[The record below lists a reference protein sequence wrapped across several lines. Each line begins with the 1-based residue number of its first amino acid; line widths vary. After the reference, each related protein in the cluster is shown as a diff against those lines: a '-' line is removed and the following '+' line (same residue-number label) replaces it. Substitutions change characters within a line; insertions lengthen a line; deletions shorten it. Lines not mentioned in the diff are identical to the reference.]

1 MHNIRQK
8 TGYTASAM
16 PDYERPLVADLV
28 RRLTDGRDL
37 IVAIFGPR
45 QTGKTTAIRQ
55 AIARCG
61 LPAAY
66 HATDATED
74 PDETGPGFPGARDHH
89 WLGTRWDEARHEARR
104 RGTWVVLVLDEI
116 QRIAGWSSVV
126 KGLWDEDRRRGDR
139 VRAVVLGS
147 APMLMQQGLTESL
160 AGRFQPFR
168 VAHWSFGEMSA
179 FADLTLDEFLWY
191 GGYPRARDFHGRPE
205 EWTDYVRT
213 SLIHTTVR
221 RDVLAL
227 TRVDK
232 PALLEHLL
240 RVGSQLSGRI
250 VTYDTLRG
258 HLQDAGNT
266 TTLARYLSVLE
277 QVDLLAGLPHFARQE
292 HRRRRDS
299 PKLNVLNP
307 VLMSAA
313 TGRGYP
319 AAFADHSYYGHSVE
333 SAVGAHLYLTKTSGM
348 ELHYWRDKDRGRD
361 REVDFV
367 TERNGRLYAIEVKS
381 GAKTGSGAGL
391 EAFCRRFPEAVPVVV
406 GGGRGEPLD
415 EVLST
420 PAPEWLDSL

>member
-1 MHNIRQK
+1 VHNIRQAK
-8 TGYTASAM
+8 GYTASAM

-61 LPAAY
+61 LPAIY
-66 HATDATED
+66 RPVDAAAD
-74 PDETGPGFPGARDHH
+74 PHEGGVPERPAERDHH
-89 WLGTRWDEARHEARR
+89 WLAARWEEARREARR
-104 RGTWVVLVLDEI
+104 RRAWVVLVFDEI
-116 QRIAGWSSVV
+116 QRAPDWSLAV
-126 KGLWDEDRRRGDR
+126 KGLWDQDRRRGDR

-168 VAHWSFGEMSA
+168 VTHWSFGEMSG

-191 GGYPRARDFHGRPE
+191 GGYPRARDFYGRFE
-205 EWTDYVRT
+205 EWAEYVRT
-213 SLIHTTVR
+213 SLVETTVR
-221 RDVLAL
+221 RDVLAM
-227 TRVDK
+227 TRVGK
-232 PALLEHLL
+232 PALLERLL
-240 RVGSQLSGRI
+240 RVGSRLSGQI
-250 VTYDTLRG
+250 VAYRKLLG
-258 HLQDAGNT
+258 HLHDAGNA
-266 TTLARYLSVLE
+266 TTLARYLDLLE
-277 QVDLLAGLPHFARQE
+277 QVGLLAGLPKYARQQ
-292 HRRRRDS
+292 HRRRAAP
-299 PKLNVLNP
+299 PKLNVLNTA
-307 VLMSAA
+307 LLTTQAGHDFESALA
-313 TGRGYP
+313 DRSFRGRL
-319 AAFADHSYYGHSVE
+319 VE
-333 SAVGAHLYLTKTSGM
+333 SAVGAHLFLTKAPGM
-348 ELHYWRDKDRGRD
+348 ELHYWREDD

>member
-1 MHNIRQK
+1 MNKIRQE
-8 TGYTASAM
+8 TGCTASAM

-61 LPAAY
+61 LPAIY
-66 HATDATED
+66 RPVDAAAD
-74 PDETGPGFPGARDHH
+74 PHEGGVPERPAERDHH
-89 WLGTRWDEARHEARR
+89 WLAARWEEARHEARR
-104 RGTWVVLVLDEI
+104 RRAWVVLVFDEI
-116 QRIAGWSSVV
+116 QRAPDWSLAV
-126 KGLWDEDRRRGDR
+126 KGLWDQDRRRGDR

-168 VAHWSFGEMSA
+168 VTHWSLGEMSG

-191 GGYPRARDFHGRPE
+191 GGYPRARDFYGRFE
-205 EWTDYVRT
+205 EWAEYVRT
-213 SLIHTTVR
+213 SLVETTVR
-221 RDVLAL
+221 RDVLAM
-227 TRVDK
+227 TRIGK
-232 PALLEHLL
+232 PALLERLL
-240 RVGSQLSGRI
+240 RVGSRLSGQI
-250 VTYDTLRG
+250 VAYRKLLG
-258 HLQDAGNT
+258 HLHDAGNA
-266 TTLARYLSVLE
+266 TTLAHYLDLLE
-277 QVDLLAGLPHFARQE
+277 QVGLLAGLPKYARQQ
-292 HRRRRDS
+292 HRRRAAP
-299 PKLNVLNP
+299 PKLNVLNTA
-307 VLMSAA
+307 LLTTQAGHDFESALA
-313 TGRGYP
+313 DRSFRGRL
-319 AAFADHSYYGHSVE
+319 VE
-333 SAVGAHLYLTKTSGM
+333 SAVGAHLFLTKAPGM
-348 ELHYWRDKDRGRD
+348 ELHYWREDD

-406 GGGRGEPLD
+406 GGGRGEPLN

>member
-1 MHNIRQK
+1 MNKIRQE
-8 TGYTASAM
+8 TGCTASAM

-61 LPAAY
+61 MPVIYRPVDAAADPHRGGVPERPA
-66 HATDATED
+66 E
-74 PDETGPGFPGARDHH
+74 RDHH
-89 WLGTRWDEARHEARR
+89 WLAARWEEARHEARR
-104 RGTWVVLVLDEI
+104 RRAWVVLVFDEI
-116 QRIAGWSSVV
+116 QRAPDWSLAV
-126 KGLWDEDRRRGDR
+126 KGLWDQDRRRGDR

-160 AGRFQPFR
+160 AGRFQSFR
-168 VAHWSFGEMSA
+168 VTHWSFGEMSG

-191 GGYPRARDFHGRPE
+191 GGYPRARDFYGRFE
-205 EWTDYVRT
+205 EWAEYVRT
-213 SLIHTTVR
+213 SLVETTVR
-221 RDVLAL
+221 RDVLAM
-227 TRVDK
+227 TRVGK
-232 PALLEHLL
+232 PALLERLL
-240 RVGSQLSGRI
+240 RVGSRLSGQI
-250 VTYDTLRG
+250 VAYRKLLG
-258 HLQDAGNT
+258 HFHDAGNA
-266 TTLARYLSVLE
+266 TTLAHYLDLLE
-277 QVDLLAGLPHFARQE
+277 QVGLLAGLPKYARQQ
-292 HRRRRDS
+292 HRRRAAP
-299 PKLNVLNP
+299 PKLNVLNTA
-307 VLMSAA
+307 LLTTQAGHDFESALA
-313 TGRGYP
+313 DRSFRGRL
-319 AAFADHSYYGHSVE
+319 VE
-333 SAVGAHLYLTKTSGM
+333 SAVGAHLFLTKAPGM
-348 ELHYWRDKDRGRD
+348 ELHYWREDD

>member
-61 LPAAY
+61 LPAIY
-66 HATDATED
+66 RPVDAAAD
-74 PDETGPGFPGARDHH
+74 PHEGGVPERPAERDHH
-89 WLGTRWDEARHEARR
+89 WLAARWEEARREARR
-104 RGTWVVLVLDEI
+104 RRAWVVLVFDEI
-116 QRIAGWSSVV
+116 QRAPDWSLAV
-126 KGLWDEDRRRGDR
+126 KGLWDQDRRRGDR

-168 VAHWSFGEMSA
+168 VTHWSFGEMSG
-179 FADLTLDEFLWY
+179 FADLTLDEFLRY
-191 GGYPRARDFHGRPE
+191 GGYPRARDFYGRFE
-205 EWTDYVRT
+205 EWAEYVRT
-213 SLIHTTVR
+213 SLVETTVR
-221 RDVLAL
+221 RDVLAM
-227 TRVDK
+227 TRIGK
-232 PALLEHLL
+232 PALLERLL
-240 RVGSQLSGRI
+240 RVGSRLSGQI
-250 VTYDTLRG
+250 VAYRKLLG
-258 HLQDAGNT
+258 HLHDAGNA
-266 TTLARYLSVLE
+266 TTLAHYLDLLE
-277 QVDLLAGLPHFARQE
+277 QVGLLAGLPKYARQQ
-292 HRRRRDS
+292 HRRRAAP
-299 PKLNVLNP
+299 PKLNVLNTA
-307 VLMSAA
+307 LLTTQAGHDFESALA
-313 TGRGYP
+313 DRSFRGRL
-319 AAFADHSYYGHSVE
+319 VE
-333 SAVGAHLYLTKTSGM
+333 SAVGAHLFLTKAPGM
-348 ELHYWRDKDRGRD
+348 ELHYWREDD

-391 EAFCRRFPEAVPVVV
+391 DAFCRRFPEAVPVVV
-406 GGGRGEPLD
+406 GGGRGEPLN